1 LTLCVSR
8 SLGAALRALSCLLF
22 LAPAGCSKALGPG
35 ECEALLD
42 RYTELLVRS
51 DRGATTAAEL
61 VKLQAAA
68 RTRAAHEPSFAQC
81 SSRVSRRAFECA
93 MAAENV
99 DRLEQCLL

>member
-1 LTLCVSR
+1 MTLCVSR
-8 SLGAALRALSCLLF
+8 SPGALRALPFLLL
-22 LAPAGCSKALGPG
+22 LAPASCGKALDRA
-35 ECEALLD
+35 ECDALLD

-51 DRGATTAAEL
+51 DRRDATAAEV
-61 VKLQAAA
+61 VKLQAEA
-68 RTRAAHEPSFAQC
+68 RTRAAHDPSFAEC

>member
-1 LTLCVSR
+1 MTLCVSR
-8 SLGAALRALSCLLF
+8 PRAAALRALPVLLF
-22 LAPAGCSKALGPG
+22 IAPAGCSKALDHA
-35 ECEALLD
+35 ECDALLD

-51 DRGATTAAEL
+51 DRSGTTAAEL

-68 RTRAAHEPSFAQC
+68 RTRAAHEPAFAQC

-93 MAAENV
+93 MSAENV

>member
-1 LTLCVSR
+1 VLSLTQRVRAALFRAFACLSL
-8 SLGAALRALSCLLF
+8 LGAL
-22 LAPAGCSKALGPG
+22 GCGKRLDHA
-35 ECEALLD
+35 ECDALLD

-51 DRGATTAAEL
+51 DRQATTAAEL

-68 RTRAAHEPSFAQC
+68 RTRAAHDPSFAQC

>member
-1 LTLCVSR
+1 LTQRGSR
-8 SLGAALRALSCLLF
+8 ALLRASACLSLLGVMSCGKK
-22 LAPAGCSKALGPG
+22 LEHA

-51 DRGATTAAEL
+51 DRQATTAAEL
-61 VKLQAAA
+61 VKLQALA

-81 SSRVSRRAFECA
+81 TSRVSRRAFECA

-99 DRLEQCLL
+99 DRLEQCML

>member
-1 LTLCVSR
+1 L
-8 SLGAALRALSCLLF
+8 
-22 LAPAGCSKALGPG
+22 GCSKALDHA
-35 ECEALLD
+35 ECDALMD

-51 DRGATTAAEL
+51 DRSGATAAEL

-68 RTRAAHEPSFAQC
+68 RTRAAHDPAFAQC

-93 MAAENV
+93 MSAENV